1 MSTRTIDFA
10 PVMKILDV
18 NAPPDRAF
26 EIFTGFRWWP
36 KSHSILA
43 SKSPQ
48 VAVTV
53 EARPGGRWYERGQDG
68 TECNW
73 GRVVTWDP
81 PKRLVLTW
89 QLNSNFQFDSKIAT
103 EVEVT
108 FTPAAGNRTHVVM
121 EHRLFEKY
129 GEEGEKIRAAVDS
142 PDGWAGLLQ
151 MFAAMAAG
159 AT

>member
-1 MSTRTIDFA
+1 MSSRTIEFA
-10 PVMKILDV
+10 PVLKTLDV

-26 EIFTGFRWWP
+26 EVFTTFRWWP

-53 EARPGGRWYERGQDG
+53 ESHVGGRWYERGQDG
-68 TECNW
+68 SECDW
-73 GRVVTWDP
+73 GRVLAWDP
-81 PKRLVLTW
+81 PKRVLLTW
-89 QLNSNFQFDSKIAT
+89 QLNSSFQFDTKVVT

-108 FTPAAGNRTHVVM
+108 FTALAGDKTRVVM

-129 GEEGEKIRAAVDS
+129 GEEGAKIRAAVDS
-142 PDGWAGLLQ
+142 PDGWAGLLK
-151 MFAAMAAG
+151 MFAAMAES